1 MPQASAPNKLVFT
14 LFPAGLLCYEEGAAR
29 LPRTIQE
36 AIETEVTVQVFW
48 HRGNIAGCV

>member
-1 MPQASAPNKLVFT
+1 M
-14 LFPAGLLCYEEGAAR
+14 LFPAGLLCYEEDVA

-48 HRGNIAGCV
+48 DRGSIAGCV